1 MKLRH
6 LFMIL
11 FLLCHSLEA
20 YSAQF
25 SPLLKTS
32 PKNDSLNNQPPKIE
46 KRLCFP
52 FSIFSTMH
60 NYINR
65 DVAIYGERHYGK
77 LRYHAIILGSYDHQY
92 NGTNP
97 PLEILLNGKV
107 FIDTTKDIE
116 SQLKHCGQSYSTDSL
131 RTIYPKRH
139 LRDET
144 RQLPKGTICIRST
157 FLTGYKYRGELI
169 TLVIEL
175 YESGLDNCP
184 EPILIRKKGESQFYP
199 LPLTKDSI
207 EKLFGPPE
215 HIIISCPPYRL

>member
-1 MKLRH
+1 MKILH
-6 LFMIL
+6 LFMML
-11 FLLCHSLEA
+11 FLLYHAPEA

-25 SPLLKTS
+25 SPLLKIFQ
-32 PKNDSLNNQPPKIE
+32 KNDSLNTPPPKIE

-52 FSIFSTMH
+52 FSIFMTVH

-65 DVAIYGERHYGK
+65 DVAIYGGRFFGK
-77 LRYHAIILGSYDHQY
+77 LRYHHIILGSYDHQY

-139 LRDET
+139 WFDEK
-144 RQLPKGTICIRST
+144 RQLPKGTICFRST

-169 TLVIEL
+169 TLVI
-175 YESGLDNCP
+175 
-184 EPILIRKKGESQFYP
+184 
-199 LPLTKDSI
+199 
-207 EKLFGPPE
+207 
-215 HIIISCPPYRL
+215 